1 MKLLKTDVLIIGAGG
16 AGMYASIA
24 AAQSGKNILLADKSL
39 ISRGGATVM
48 AQMTVA
54 AAIGHEEAD
63 HWTHHLDDTI
73 KSGQGLCNEELS
85 SILCEEAVDRI
96 LEMSDWKTDWAGK
109 DNRMSQVM
117 APGHSVKRCC
127 YVDFLNTGPAISR
140 TLRGEVAKQ
149 PNIKR
154 ASGLNII
161 DIIVDNNI
169 VKGAIGLD
177 IETGSYITIDTNAVV
192 LAAGGLTRIFSRNSA
207 SLNMG
212 GDAYALALRAGAE
225 LIDMEFVQFFPIGH
239 LAPRLVGMD
248 PIMWDPFRY
257 KLGGRLLNGNRE
269 QFIENYGGADGKSYT
284 VGRDLASYAI
294 IKEVEAGRGSPNGGA
309 WLSFEHVPK
318 VELEYAFGPIIKKLA
333 ENNIDLTKNAIE
345 VSPIAHYHMGGI
357 KVNTKMQTRIHGLFA
372 AGEAVGGANGANR
385 LSGNA
390 IPEAFVFGKR
400 AGQYSSEYTYK
411 KTILT
416 TSDGVA
422 ALSKVLTKHKID
434 NILINDN
441 KAIRVTS
448 IMKKLQDIMWTDVG
462 VIRTRKSLT
471 NALDLIHNLN
481 ANYFSKILPP
491 DNTVYNKQLMDWLD
505 LRNSL
510 LCAEAVCLSACNR
523 KESRGAHQ
531 MEDIPITLTEF
542 EKNQVIEMNNGS
554 LLTKW
559 ENVSKIQ
566 FKLKK
571 KLQALK

>member
-318 VELEYAFGPIIKKLA
+318 VELESAFGPIIKKLA

>member
-318 VELEYAFGPIIKKLA
+318 VELESAFGPIIKKLA

-400 AGQYSSEYTYK
+400 AGQYSSEYTCK